1 MDYRR
6 SLVYSPG
13 ARHRLGNH
21 TVDKSRVQWIRGRA
35 KSFFI
40 CLKIWIVPSIMD
52 NGNLRGFSGD
62 GGAIGENPLSMD
74 GLLLEGMRFS
84 AMDGW
89 SIAFIK
95 FRIGWVGCAIEG

>member
-1 MDYRR
+1 
-6 SLVYSPG
+6 
-13 ARHRLGNH
+13 
-21 TVDKSRVQWIRGRA
+21 
-35 KSFFI
+35 
-40 CLKIWIVPSIMD
+40 MD

-84 AMDGW
+84 AMDGG